1 MGEGPIIYTGN
12 RRLRKLDINARVGS
26 MCKYNA
32 FQMESIIDVC
42 QIDKEAI
49 D

>member
-1 MGEGPIIYTGN
+1 MGEGPITCN
-12 RRLRKLDINARVGS
+12 RRLRKLDIISRVDN

-32 FQMESIIDVC
+32 FQMELIIDVC
-42 QIDKEAI
+42 QIDKEAL